1 MKKNSMKCVI
11 LAGGFGTRLAE
22 ETSTKPKPM
31 VKIGRYP
38 ILWHIMEIYS
48 SYGFK
53 DFIIC
58 TGYKKNIIENYFKK
72 DLIKIE
78 DSNTKYY
85 FYKKKKWKI
94 RCVFTGNGTQT
105 AGRILRLK
113 RLLND
118 DKKFFLT
125 YGDGLSN
132 IDIGKS
138 LNFFKKHKKKSLI
151 TVVKPPA
158 RYGVIK
164 MNKHIV
170 NKFEEKID
178 NKDVWIN
185 GGFFIFDTS
194 VLDLI
199 KKPSESIEY
208 ELLPKLVKKRQL
220 ISFKHYGY
228 WKAMDTLR
236 DKMSLKSEIKKKIP
250 GWKKKK

>member
-1 MKKNSMKCVI
+1 
-11 LAGGFGTRLAE
+11 
-22 ETSTKPKPM
+22 
-31 VKIGRYP
+31 
-38 ILWHIMEIYS
+38 
-48 SYGFK
+48 
-53 DFIIC
+53 
-58 TGYKKNIIENYFKK
+58 
-72 DLIKIE
+72 
-78 DSNTKYY
+78 
-85 FYKKKKWKI
+85 
-94 RCVFTGNGTQT
+94 
-105 AGRILRLK
+105 
-113 RLLND
+113 
-118 DKKFFLT
+118 
-125 YGDGLSN
+125 
-132 IDIGKS
+132 
-138 LNFFKKHKKKSLI
+138 
-151 TVVKPPA
+151 
-158 RYGVIK
+158 

-194 VLDLI
+194 VLNLI